1 MLVNDPG
8 LIPMAVDEVDKEWLE
23 KVLIAAGHRVE
34 LQDFSTTRTRRSGSS
49 QVFCE
54 VTYKVN
60 ESGLANRFCIKSCME
75 EDSAQLA
82 ALGIFEAEVSFYQNI
97 APAIALKTP
106 KVHAIVWDGVR
117 RINTLVMED
126 LGARGARFGH
136 IAGSLL
142 SEAEAESL
150 ICGLAELHARFW
162 DAGHSNEPG
171 VRDMDTGYAAGNW
184 MFDLYARFDE
194 KYVARMLT
202 RPRTANY
209 PPQIRDALL
218 LRSAFWAMASASG
231 DGELCVIHGDPHIG
245 NIFVVEGEAGLC
257 DWQCIR
263 RGRWEHDVAYM
274 ICSSLPVDVRRRIE
288 RQLIALY
295 CDRMARHGIT
305 IAFEEAWDKYRDG
318 IMYGLFG
325 WTTTEE
331 AYHYEEDEIGR
342 YATVFAV
349 AACDHGTVERLVAR
363 RSAVPAASGA

>member
-1 MLVNDPG
+1 MIVNEPS
-8 LIPMAVDEVDKEWLE
+8 LIPMTVDEVDKDWLE
-23 KVLIAAGHRVE
+23 KVLNAAGHKVE

-54 VTYKVN
+54 VTYRVN
-60 ESGLANRFCIKSCME
+60 DSGVANRFCIKSCME

-82 ALGIFEAEVSFYQNI
+82 ALGIFEAEVTFYRDI
-97 APAIALKTP
+97 AAAIALRTP
-106 KVHAIVWDGVR
+106 MVYAIVWDDVR

-126 LGARGARFGH
+126 LAVHGARFGH

-142 SEAEAESL
+142 DEAEAESL
-150 ICGLAELHARFW
+150 ICGLAELHSRFW

-171 VRDMDTGYAAGNW
+171 VRDLDVGYAAGNW
-184 MFDLYARFDE
+184 MHDLYARFDE
-194 KYVARMLT
+194 RYLAQMLG

-209 PPQIRDALL
+209 PPHIRVARLL
-218 LRSAFWAMASASG
+218 HSAFWTMASASG

-274 ICSSLPVDVRRRIE
+274 ICSSLPIDLRRRID

-295 CDRMARHGIT
+295 CDRMGRHGIT
-305 IAFEEAWDKYRDG
+305 IAFEDAWDKYREG

-325 WTTTEE
+325 WTTTED

-342 YATVFAV
+342 YATAFAT
-349 AACDHGTVERLVAR
+349 AASDHGTVERLIAK
-363 RSAVPAASGA
+363 GT